1 MAVEYFLKI
10 DGIAGES
17 VDAKH
22 KNEIEVQSFNW
33 GEQSTISGSPGGG
46 GGGAG
51 KVVPSEFRYA
61 AQTSKASP
69 ALMLACATGEH
80 IKQATLVARRSGK
93 SQLKY
98 LTMTF
103 SDVRVSL
110 YEINSTPPNE
120 VGPTD
125 QVSLNFATLRMT
137 YKVQKADGSAGQSIV
152 GAFDFKANKKI

>member
-22 KNEIEVQSFNW
+22 KNEIEVQSFSW
-33 GEQSTISGSPGGG
+33 GEQSTITAGQGG

-51 KVVPSEFRYA
+51 KIVPGEFHYA
-61 AQTSKASP
+61 SQTTKASP
-69 ALMLACATGEH
+69 VLMLACATGEH
-80 IKQATLVARRSGK
+80 IKKATLVARRPGK
-93 SQLKY
+93 TQFEF

-103 SDVRVSL
+103 SEVRVSS
-110 YEINSTPPNE
+110 YDIGSTPTNE

-125 QVSLNFATLRMT
+125 QVSLNFATLRMA

-152 GAFDFKANKKI
+152 SAFDFKANKKI